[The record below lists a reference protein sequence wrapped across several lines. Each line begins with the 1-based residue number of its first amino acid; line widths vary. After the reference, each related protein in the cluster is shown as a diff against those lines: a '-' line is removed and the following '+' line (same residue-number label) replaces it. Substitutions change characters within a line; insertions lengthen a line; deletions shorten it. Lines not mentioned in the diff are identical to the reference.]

1 MDWTIFTSPLAGLL
15 GVLVGTAISSSTTR
29 RTHKE
34 RIAADQALA
43 ERKIAA
49 DIDLA
54 ERKFKFDSD
63 LAERKFH
70 YDRAFNDHKRRVDL
84 AEQAIA
90 AFYEA
95 RDVLDFSRS
104 RFLGAGEGKSRP
116 KVEGESEKVRER
128 RELYFIPIERINTEN
143 ALFAR
148 LLAMRYSFAAHFG
161 QDAAGP
167 FNAILQARNEIISA
181 ASILIQTVSEFGQD
195 SIEMRNVLGWGPA
208 ERPNKLDR
216 EIADAVAAI
225 EEICRPV
232 LSQQPPS

>member
-116 KVEGESEKVRER
+116 KV
-128 RELYFIPIERINTEN
+128 NTEN